1 MGYGENEGETKA
13 GLCALSAP
21 LLIARLDEAKR
32 WDGMQLSSVL
42 SVLGLWPPKVP
53 SRGQQKAFSC
63 SAHCCRNGSRLGP
76 GAVLTGQR
84 GGRGVRRRAG
94 RRMALC

>member
-21 LLIARLDEAKR
+21 LLIARLDEARR

-53 SRGQQKAFSC
+53 SQA
-63 SAHCCRNGSRLGP
+63 
-76 GAVLTGQR
+76 
-84 GGRGVRRRAG
+84 
-94 RRMALC
+94 